1 MLRDYSGV
9 LNGVMWTQVAIAIIF
24 IGLRMY
30 TRQVIIRSVGWDDIV
45 MLVNLISFVLYVT
58 CISVGTQYGVGKKFA
73 DVPLADYS
81 QAIKW
86 EAIGQGARIL
96 GIAASKGSVALFLL
110 RIVVKKWHVAI
121 LWFCIASTTILCI
134 ITTTLLFLQCKPME
148 YLWDRKIAGGYC
160 WLNFTIVELFMGA
173 WSALMDFV
181 LAILPWH
188 VVMGLNMK
196 RKEKLTVAISLS
208 LGMFAGVCSIV
219 RTYEL
224 QALSSLNEYVCDIV
238 PMLLWPS
245 TEVLVTI
252 ICACIPVLR
261 PLYVKIKYGSR
272 GDSSGGRSYPLHDYD
287 KKGSSEP
294 SKGRNGG
301 DSKIYMGPGAS
312 ALHSTVKYADSD
324 NQSEESILREINA
337 QQKIMP
343 TLNVHTSDRIKR
355 TDEISVTYAKD
366 SPV

>member
-1 MLRDYSGV
+1 MLRNYSGV
-9 LNGVMWTQVAIAIIF
+9 LNGVMWTQVAIAVIF

-45 MLVNLISFVLYVT
+45 MLVNLISFVLYVA
-58 CISVGTQYGVGKKFA
+58 CISVGTQYGIGKKFA

-86 EAIGQGARIL
+86 EAIGQGACIL

-121 LWFCIASTTILCI
+121 LWFCITSTTILCI

-148 YLWDRKIAGGYC
+148 FLWDRTISGGYC
-160 WLNFTIVELFMGA
+160 WLNFTIVGLFMGA
-173 WSALMDFV
+173 WSAFMDFA

-188 VVMGLNMK
+188 MIMGLNMK
-196 RKEKLTVAISLS
+196 RKEKLTVAIGLS
-208 LGMFAGVCSIV
+208 LGMFAGICSIV
-219 RTYEL
+219 RTYEV
-224 QALSSLNEYVCDIV
+224 QSLSSFNEYVYDTG
-238 PMLLWPS
+238 PMLLWSS

-252 ICACIPVLR
+252 ICACVPGLR
-261 PLYVKIKYGSR
+261 PLYVKIKYGSQ

-287 KKGSSEP
+287 KKGSRGP
-294 SKGRNGG
+294 SKGGNGD
-301 DSKIYMGPGAS
+301 DSKIYMGPCAG
-312 ALHSTVKYADSD
+312 ALHSTVKYANS
-324 NQSEESILREINA
+324 QESILRELNA
-337 QQKIMP
+337 QQKTMP
-343 TLNVHTSDRIKR
+343 MLSIHTSDGIKR
-355 TDEISVTYAKD
+355 TDEISVTHAKY